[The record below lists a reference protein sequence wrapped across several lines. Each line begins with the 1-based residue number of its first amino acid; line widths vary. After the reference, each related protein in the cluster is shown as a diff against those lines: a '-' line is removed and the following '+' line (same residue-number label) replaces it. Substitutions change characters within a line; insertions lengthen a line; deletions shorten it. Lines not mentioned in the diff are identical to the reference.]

1 MIVVCTDADR
11 KELMEVLLAEGV
23 THQVGQPA
31 STRELGTGSYELFTI
46 QANLP
51 EVKVPPEHTQGEAFN
66 LRAWRLPSGRLII
79 TDLEGNLEQIV
90 APRPE

>member
-11 KELMEVLLAEGV
+11 RELMEVLTEEGV
-23 THQVGQPA
+23 VYQVGQPA
-31 STRELGTGSYELFTI
+31 STREVGTGSYELFTI

-51 EVKVPPEHTQGEAFN
+51 EVKVPPEHSQGEAFN

-90 APRPE
+90 APRP